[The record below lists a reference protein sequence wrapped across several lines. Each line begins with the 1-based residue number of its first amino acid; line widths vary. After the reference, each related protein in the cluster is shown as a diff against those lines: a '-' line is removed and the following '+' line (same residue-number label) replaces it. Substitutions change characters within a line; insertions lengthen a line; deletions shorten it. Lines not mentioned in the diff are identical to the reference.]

1 MTFRHLPCILYFL
14 CILNLLNLG
23 GNSLALNSIRTVA
36 VLGAGTMGN
45 GIAHVFA
52 KSGYTVLLRDVEQRF
67 LDRALDTIARNLDRE
82 VKKGKV
88 AEADRPA
95 ILARLHPATDMKAI
109 AAADF
114 VVEAVPEKLDVKR
127 AVLQE
132 ADSILRPEVILAS
145 NTSSIS
151 ITTLAALTRR
161 PDRFVGMH
169 FMNPVPVMVLVEVIR
184 ALQTSDATF
193 DTTMRLAEKLGKK
206 PVAAN
211 DSPGFVSNRVL
222 MPLINEAAYAVMEGV
237 ATVEAVD
244 AVMKMGMNHPMGP
257 LELADFIGLD
267 VCVDV
272 LQVLHEGLGDPK
284 YRACPLL
291 KKYVAAG
298 WLGRKSGRGFY
309 NYAQEKP

>member
-1 MTFRHLPCILYFL
+1 
-14 CILNLLNLG
+14 
-23 GNSLALNSIRTVA
+23 
-36 VLGAGTMGN
+36 MGN

-52 KSGYTVLLRDVEQRF
+52 RSGFTVILRDVEQRF
-67 LDRALDTIARNLDRE
+67 LDRALETIGKNLDRE
-82 VKKGKV
+82 IKKGKL
-88 AEADRPA
+88 AEADRGA
-95 ILARLHPATDMKAI
+95 ALARLQPVTDMAAI
-109 AAADF
+109 ARADF
-114 VVEAVPEKLDVKR
+114 LVEAVPEKLEIKR

-132 ADSILRPEVILAS
+132 ADRILRPDVIIAS
-145 NTSSIS
+145 NTSSIT

-169 FMNPVPVMVLVEVIR
+169 FMNPVPLMILVEVIR

-206 PVAAN
+206 TVAVN
-211 DSPGFVSNRVL
+211 DAPGFVSNRVL
-222 MPLINEAAYAVMEGV
+222 MPLINEAAYCVMEGV
-237 ATVEAVD
+237 AIPEAVD
-244 AVMKMGMNHPMGP
+244 AVMKMGMSHPIGP

-267 VCVDV
+267 VCVDILHV
-272 LQVLHEGLGDPK
+272 LQEGLGDPK

-309 NYAQEKP
+309 NYSQENP

>member
-1 MTFRHLPCILYFL
+1 MILAE
-14 CILNLLNLG
+14 IK
-23 GNSLALNSIRTVA
+23 TVA

-52 KSGYTVLLRDVEQRF
+52 RAGYNVILRDVQESFLQRG
-67 LDRALDTIARNLDRE
+67 LDTIGKNLDRE
-82 VKKGKV
+82 VKKGKLTE
-88 AEADRPA
+88 AEKPQV
-95 ILARLHPATDMKAI
+95 LARLKPVTDMGAV

-114 VVEAVPEKLDVKR
+114 VVEAVPEKLEIKR
-127 AVLQE
+127 AVLTE
-132 ADSILRPEVILAS
+132 ADKLLRPEVILSS
-145 NTSSIS
+145 NTSSIA
-151 ITTLAALTRR
+151 ITTLAAMTGR

-184 ALQTSDATF
+184 ALQTSDTAFNAT
-193 DTTMRLAEKLGKK
+193 MELSKKLGKT
-206 PVAAN
+206 PVAVN
-211 DSPGFVSNRVL
+211 DAPGFVSNRVL

-237 ATVEAVD
+237 ATPEAVD
-244 AVMKMGMNHPMGP
+244 AVMKLGMNHPMGP

-267 VCVDV
+267 VCVDIMHV
-272 LQVLHEGLGDPK
+272 LLDGLGDPK

-309 NYAQEKP
+309 AYP

>member
-1 MTFRHLPCILYFL
+1 MTLD
-14 CILNLLNLG
+14 
-23 GNSLALNSIRTVA
+23 SIKTVA

-52 KSGYTVLLRDVEQRF
+52 RAGYNVILRDVQESFLQRG
-67 LDRALDTIARNLDRE
+67 LDTIGKNLDRE
-82 VKKGKV
+82 VKKGKLTE
-88 AEADRPA
+88 AEKPQV
-95 ILARLHPATDMKAI
+95 LARLKPVTDMGAV

-114 VVEAVPEKLDVKR
+114 VVEAVPEKLEIKR
-127 AVLQE
+127 AVLTE
-132 ADSILRPEVILAS
+132 ADKLLRPEVILSS
-145 NTSSIS
+145 NTSSIA
-151 ITTLAALTRR
+151 ITTLAAMTGR

-184 ALQTSDATF
+184 ALQTSDTAFNAT
-193 DTTMRLAEKLGKK
+193 MELSKKLGKT
-206 PVAAN
+206 PVAVN
-211 DSPGFVSNRVL
+211 DAPGFVSNRVL

-237 ATVEAVD
+237 ATPEAVD
-244 AVMKMGMNHPMGP
+244 AVMKLGMNHPMGP

-267 VCVDV
+267 VCVDIMHV
-272 LQVLHEGLGDPK
+272 LLDGLGDPK

-309 NYAQEKP
+309 AYP